1 MKNKNSYTYNAMPCC
16 CIRSTPFGP
25 VALLWSVINDQPQ
38 ISRVFLS
45 KPGYSAYDHV
55 SVLFPDSNIF
65 SCSEIEVVA
74 NDIEAFLSGD
84 DIRFSLEMVCMD
96 ICSKFQQDVLR
107 AERGIPRG
115 FVSTY
120 QRIAKHIG
128 KPAGARAVGAALA
141 TNPFPLIIPCHR
153 AIRTDRK
160 LGGFQGG
167 LEMKRMLLEM
177 EGIGFDDSRR
187 IETENLFY

>member
-1 MKNKNSYTYNAMPCC
+1 MKNENTYTSIPSF

-25 VALLWSVINDQPQ
+25 VALLWSVINDRSR
-38 ISRVFLS
+38 ISRVFLT

-74 NDIEAFLSGD
+74 NNIEAFLNGD
-84 DIRFSLEMVCMD
+84 DIRFSLELVFMD
-96 ICSKFQQDVLR
+96 LCSKFQQDVLH
-107 AERGIPRG
+107 AEHGIPRG

-120 QRIAKHIG
+120 QRIAKHMG
-128 KPAGARAVGAALA
+128 KPTGARAVGTAFAS
-141 TNPFPLIIPCHR
+141 NPFPLIIPYHR
-153 AIRTDRK
+153 AIRTDRT
-160 LGGFQGG
+160 LGGYQGG

-177 EGIGFDDSRR
+177 EGIGFNDAGC
-187 IETENLFY
+187 IVKENLFY